1 MAHFINVN
9 QDEQVFKLQYADM
22 VRRCD
27 ESERKV
33 AFIIQQCK
41 IHDIHLNKIDSV
53 ESMGEVLKDV
63 ARERQ
68 VSLETLFESVE
79 KEVNEIQEFILQQ
92 TEGSK
97 QMKDDSN
104 HLIEYYTVLKKAGM
118 MIFGQ
123 AAVDV
128 NRLSL
133 SAPEDELLA

>member
-53 ESMGEVLKDV
+53 ESMGEVLRDV

-118 MIFGQ
+118 MIFG
-123 AAVDV
+123 
-128 NRLSL
+128 
-133 SAPEDELLA
+133 

>member
-1 MAHFINVN
+1 MRSEDMNLYKLIMSKDQEYFITNIIGQCAMAHFINVN

-41 IHDIHLNKIDSV
+41 VHDIHLNKIDSV
-53 ESMGEVLKDV
+53 ESMGDVLRDV

-79 KEVNEIQEFILQQ
+79 KEVNEIQEFIL
-92 TEGSK
+92 
-97 QMKDDSN
+97 
-104 HLIEYYTVLKKAGM
+104 
-118 MIFGQ
+118 
-123 AAVDV
+123 
-128 NRLSL
+128 
-133 SAPEDELLA
+133 